1 MHQMTPLFHDR
12 LNVALLGLALLGLVS
27 GVVLWLAGQPD
38 LAGIAWTAG
47 VVPVLAAL
55 CVEIIRSLGQ
65 GEVGLDIV
73 AALSMSAAL
82 IFGETLAA
90 AVVALMYSGGTFL
103 ESFAQGRAR
112 REMSDLLSRV
122 PRTATRHRNGT
133 LDEVPLDDI
142 APGDLLLIR
151 QGDVAPVDGT
161 VESAGAMLDQ
171 SALTGESMPAR
182 FARGHDVMS
191 GSTNAGEA
199 FDLRVT
205 RRAADSTY
213 AGIVRLVEAAQKSKA
228 PMARLADRYSLLFL
242 AVTVALA
249 TAAWWF
255 TGDPIRAVAVLV
267 VATPCPLILAV
278 PVALVAG
285 LSRAAHFGVLIKGAK
300 PLEAL
305 SRINTLILDKTGT
318 LTDGRPQI
326 VSIDRHGDLSEDDIL
341 YFAAALDQASKHP
354 IAQAIVGAAQ
364 ARGIA
369 LPIPASVVET
379 PGEGIAGAIDGRRVV
394 VGGAG
399 FVATQL
405 GVADPESTVVEA
417 GSVVVSLGVDGK
429 LAGHIVMADALRAG
443 TGELLSGLRRLG
455 VGRILLATGDRRAVA
470 EAVTAG
476 LGLDAVC
483 ADLTPDQKVM
493 LVLTERKNGPVM
505 MVGDGV
511 NDAPALAA
519 ADIGVAMGA
528 RGAAASAEA
537 ADVVLLVDH
546 LDRLL
551 PGIEIAQ
558 QSRRIA
564 LESVAAGIGLSVLG
578 MIAAAFGYLTPVQ
591 GALLQELI
599 DVAVILNALR
609 ALRIVP
615 SLAGQIEGSPD
626 DTVARR
632 PPSPRSTPHSPEGAF
647 K

>member
-1 MHQMTPLFHDR
+1 MKALFEDR
-12 LNVALLGLALLGLVS
+12 LNVVLLGMALLGLVS
-27 GVVLWLAGQPD
+27 GGVLWLSGRPD
-38 LAGIAWTAG
+38 LAEIAWAAG
-47 VVPVLAAL
+47 VIPVLVAL
-55 CVEIIRSLGQ
+55 CIEIVRSLWK

-82 IFGETLAA
+82 LFGETLAA

-122 PRTATRHRNGT
+122 PRTATRHRNGG

-142 APGDLLLIR
+142 EPDDLLLIR

-161 VESAGAMLDQ
+161 VESDRAMLDQ

-182 FARGHDVMS
+182 LDRGQDVMS

-205 RRAADSTY
+205 RRASDSTY
-213 AGIVRLVEAAQKSKA
+213 AGIVRLVEEAQKSKA
-228 PMARLADRYSLLFL
+228 PMARMADRYSLLFL
-242 AVTVALA
+242 AITVALA

-305 SRINTLILDKTGT
+305 ARIRTLILDKTGT

-326 VSIDRHGDLSEDDIL
+326 VSIDTKGDLSEDEVL

-354 IAQAIVGAAQ
+354 IAQAIVAAAR
-364 ARGIA
+364 ARGTA
-369 LPIPASVVET
+369 LPVPEDVVET
-379 PGEGIAGAIDGRRVV
+379 PGEGVAGTIDGRRVV

-399 FVATQL
+399 FVAAQA
-405 GVADPESTVVEA
+405 GVADPEGAVIEA
-417 GSVVVSLGVDGK
+417 GSVVVSLAVDEQ
-429 LAGHIVMADALRAG
+429 LMGHLVMADALRGG
-443 TGELLSGLRRLG
+443 TADLLAGLRRLG
-455 VGRILLATGDRRAVA
+455 LARILLATGDRRAVA
-470 EAVTAG
+470 EAVTEG
-476 LGLDAVC
+476 LGLDAVR
-483 ADLTPDQKVM
+483 ADLTPDQKVL

-558 QSRRIA
+558 RSRRIA
-564 LESVAAGIGLSVLG
+564 LESVAAGIGLSVAG
-578 MIAAAFGYLTPVQ
+578 MIAAALGYLTPVQ
-591 GALLQELI
+591 GALLQEVI

-609 ALRIVP
+609 AL
-615 SLAGQIEGSPD
+615 SPAYSSNSFPGGC
-626 DTVARR
+626 VRQKAL
-632 PPSPRSTPHSPEGAF
+632 
-647 K
+647 

>member
-1 MHQMTPLFHDR
+1 MHQMKALFEDR
-12 LNVALLGLALLGLVS
+12 LNVALLGMALLGLVS
-27 GVVLWLAGQPD
+27 GGVLWLSGRPD
-38 LAGIAWTAG
+38 LAEIAWAAG
-47 VVPVLAAL
+47 VIPVLAAL
-55 CVEIIRSLGQ
+55 CIEIVRSLWK

-82 IFGETLAA
+82 LFGETLAA

-122 PRTATRHRNGT
+122 PRTATRHWNGA

-142 APGDLLLIR
+142 EPDDLLLIR

-161 VESAGAMLDQ
+161 VESDRAMLDQ

-182 FARGHDVMS
+182 LDRGQDVMS

-205 RRAADSTY
+205 RRASDSTY
-213 AGIVRLVEAAQKSKA
+213 AGIVRLVEEAQKSKA
-228 PMARLADRYSLLFL
+228 PMARMADRYSLLFL
-242 AVTVALA
+242 AITVALA

-305 SRINTLILDKTGT
+305 ARIRTLILDKTGT

-326 VSIDRHGDLSEDDIL
+326 VSIDTKGDLSEDEVL

-354 IAQAIVGAAQ
+354 IAQAIVAAAR
-364 ARGIA
+364 ARGTA
-369 LPIPASVVET
+369 LPVPEDVVET
-379 PGEGIAGAIDGRRVV
+379 PGEGVAGTIDGRRVV

-399 FVATQL
+399 FVAAQA
-405 GVADPESTVVEA
+405 GVADPEGAVIEA
-417 GSVVVSLGVDGK
+417 GSVVVSLAVDEQ
-429 LAGHIVMADALRAG
+429 LMGHLVMADALRGG
-443 TGELLSGLRRLG
+443 TADLLAGLRRLG
-455 VGRILLATGDRRAVA
+455 LARILLATGDRRAVA
-470 EAVTAG
+470 EAVTEG
-476 LGLDAVC
+476 LGLDAVR
-483 ADLTPDQKVM
+483 ADLTPDQKVL

-558 QSRRIA
+558 RSRRIA
-564 LESVAAGIGLSVLG
+564 LESVAAGIGLSVAG
-578 MIAAAFGYLTPVQ
+578 MIAAALGYLTPVQ
-591 GALLQELI
+591 GALLQEVI

-609 ALRIVP
+609 ALRIKP
-615 SLAGQIEGSPD
+615 YRTALSANPADAEI
-626 DTVARR
+626 R
-632 PPSPRSTPHSPEGAF
+632 PPESKVQNA
-647 K
+647 